1 MQQKK
6 LQKKGSF
13 FVSKCQ
19 LWKEKKKR
27 SETITGLN
35 WYIFKEENLSYL
47 GTFYFGALCF
57 VTSHLTF
64 ITHAEVTASNIPHLT
79 VVPDSAIIQA
89 VFLGRHTLLTALP
102 GTLHF
107 VLPLQSIEYHWEET
121 LSHAHWDSKHTR
133 KVTQAVRVA
142 ELNDFQLPSHK

>member
-1 MQQKK
+1 MHKRSSKRRAAFLSQNV
-6 LQKKGSF
+6 SF
-13 FVSKCQ
+13 GRK
-19 LWKEKKKR
+19 KKKR

-79 VVPDSAIIQA
+79 MVPDSAIIQA